1 MTVNPVS
8 DAPTVSADEAS
19 INTLEDT
26 SVALGLNAP
35 VITDATDQS
44 SGTGDDPERLGAIT
58 LEGIPDGAVL
68 TAGMLDGTA
77 SVNYSATGGS
87 ITIVL
92 SDGPTVAGTTGTPP
106 MTRSP
111 LEAMQ

>member
-1 MTVNPVS
+1 MTVDPVS

-58 LEGIPDGAVL
+58 LAGIPDGAVL

-77 SVNYSATGGS
+77 RVTYSATGGS
-87 ITIVL
+87 IPHFL
-92 SDGPTVAGTTGTPP
+92 SPCPPVAATTATLPQ
-106 MTRSP
+106 T
-111 LEAMQ
+111 